1 MVNDLHKPVH
11 HSLQTWLVFGALQKN
26 AGRELWKQGR
36 HTRPMYTVAFVDDSG
51 G

>member
-1 MVNDLHKPVH
+1 MLAFD
-11 HSLQTWLVFGALQKN
+11 ALQKN
-26 AGRELWKQGR
+26 VGRELRKQGR